1 MNIKTELL
9 NENILKITSKR
20 TLPFS
25 VITNISFI
33 IIFFTALY
41 AFHSF
46 IESYQEVSIGII
58 KDKKLCNIEQDF
70 FIYGKKNTQAE
81 YIEMKQAKLYT
92 HSSRGITSYCVELP
106 CEIDHSKFILYKNYT
121 LNRKLTQ
128 WITNKFNELNNDTS
142 LNSFK
147 IDIQRGD
154 FYKSSYFLFDI
165 SSAIILFIFSFLI
178 FGSIPYRSEL
188 LIDKEKNII
197 QINNSTFLFKN
208 FPNFHKIEFEI
219 SKIKNID
226 KKDIGKL
233 FQPIIFTIENGKI
246 YSFNIL
252 QLSQKGMEEPLS
264 IIKNFLNI

>member
-1 MNIKTELL
+1 
-9 NENILKITSKR
+9 
-20 TLPFS
+20 
-25 VITNISFI
+25 
-33 IIFFTALY
+33 
-41 AFHSF
+41 
-46 IESYQEVSIGII
+46 
-58 KDKKLCNIEQDF
+58 
-70 FIYGKKNTQAE
+70 
-81 YIEMKQAKLYT
+81 MKQAKLYK
-92 HSSRGITSYCVELP
+92 HYSRGITSYCVELP

-121 LNRKLTQ
+121 LNRKLTK

-154 FYKSSYFLFDI
+154 FYKSSYLFFDI

-208 FPNFHKIEFEI
+208 FPKFHKIEFEI

-233 FQPIIFTIENGKI
+233 FQPIIFTTENGKI

-252 QLSQKGMEEPLS
+252 QLSQKGIEEPLS